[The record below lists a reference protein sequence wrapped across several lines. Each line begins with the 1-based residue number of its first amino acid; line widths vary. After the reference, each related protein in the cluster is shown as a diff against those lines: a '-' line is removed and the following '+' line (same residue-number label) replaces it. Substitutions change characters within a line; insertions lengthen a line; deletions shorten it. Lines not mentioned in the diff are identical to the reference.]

1 MSSACVCQLL
11 YNKVHIIALPS
22 HKLTHALTFRL
33 HSRGCTLLPLSG
45 RPLYKCSCT
54 LYTLQQTHALCP
66 SPWDFLTCVSNKTF
80 FDQTKGP
87 FLRLL
92 TSEANPERGFVSS
105 CYNRMALSYVITIIL
120 LIRKLRGFEAILDD

>member
-33 HSRGCTLLPLSG
+33 HSRGCTLLPLAG

-92 TSEANPERGFVSS
+92 TS
-105 CYNRMALSYVITIIL
+105 LKLT
-120 LIRKLRGFEAILDD
+120 LRGGLFLHVIIELLFHTLLQLFC